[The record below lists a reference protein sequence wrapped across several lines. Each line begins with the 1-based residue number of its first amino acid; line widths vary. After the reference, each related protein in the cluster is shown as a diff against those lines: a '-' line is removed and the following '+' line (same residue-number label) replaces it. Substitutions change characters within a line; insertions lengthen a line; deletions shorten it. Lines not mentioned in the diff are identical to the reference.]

1 MIRSIFTLL
10 IAIVFLYVL
19 FPLLII
25 EWIIGKFNPGL
36 MHRSS
41 LKMVQAVF
49 RMMMFTA
56 GVDLT
61 VVGRENIPD
70 DEPVLYVANHRSYFD
85 IIIGYTLVKG
95 ECGFISKKEMRAV
108 PLLGIWMDR
117 LHCLFLDRQNPR
129 EALTTI
135 LTGIDYLKAGK
146 SMWIFP
152 EGTRSPGNDMLPFKE
167 GSLKLASKSKRAV
180 VPVTFLNTD
189 DVLEN
194 HMPFCRKTKVTVVF
208 GEPIRT
214 ADLSRGDLKLLAPM
228 SQDVIRKTLEELTG
242 QTVLIRDD
250 VKEEN

>member
-1 MIRSIFTLL
+1 MLRSIITLL
-10 IAIVFLYVL
+10 IAIIFLYVL

-25 EWIIGKFNPGL
+25 EWIIGKFNPQL

-41 LKMVQAVF
+41 LKMVQAAF
-49 RMMMFTA
+49 KMMIFTA

-61 VVGRENIPD
+61 VIGRENIPD
-70 DEPVLYVANHRSYFD
+70 DEPVLYVSNHRSYFD

-95 ECGFISKKEMRAV
+95 ECGFISKQEMQKV
-108 PLLGIWMDR
+108 PLLDIWMKR
-117 LHCLFLDRQNPR
+117 LHCLFLNRENPR

-135 LTGIDYLKAGK
+135 LTGIDYLKAGI

-189 DVLEN
+189 DILEN
-194 HMPFCRKTKVTVVF
+194 HMPFIRKTKVTVVF
-208 GEPIRT
+208 GEPIPV
-214 ADLSRGDLKLLAPM
+214 ADMSRADMKLLAPM
-228 SQDVIRKTLEELTG
+228 SQEVVRKTLEELTG
-242 QTVLIRDD
+242 TTVTIRDD